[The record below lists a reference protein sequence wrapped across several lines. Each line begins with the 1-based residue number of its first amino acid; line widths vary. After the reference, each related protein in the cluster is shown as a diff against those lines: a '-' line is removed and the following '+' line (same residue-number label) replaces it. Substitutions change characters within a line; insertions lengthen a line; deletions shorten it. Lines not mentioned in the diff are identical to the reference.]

1 MSGATLEEVAEKAG
15 SRVSTASG
23 VSLKFPSI
31 QGAGGN
37 PEPDVIGAAYALPLN
52 EVSAPI
58 QGANGVWVI
67 APVTRNE
74 VEASGDFAS
83 QVNSLNDRS
92 YFRTCRRPAV
102 LLVRS
107 PRPFKTRPTS
117 RTSVRAADSAF
128 HRRTGACLAGTVN
141 LSAPAGR
148 RLRN

>member
-1 MSGATLEEVAEKAG
+1 MAEKAG

-23 VSLKFPSI
+23 VSLKTPSI

-92 YFRTCRRPAV
+92 YFRNLP
-102 LLVRS
+102 
-107 PRPFKTRPTS
+107 PTS
-117 RTSVRAADSAF
+117 GAPVRLAKAIQDKAD
-128 HRRTGACLAGTVN
+128 VED
-141 LSAPAGR
+141 
-148 RLRN
+148 LRQGS